1 VSTSSAEVT
10 GLAPSGS
17 SSAAAVD
24 VLTAVLRHAQADG
37 SHPAAKDD
45 AVDLDY
51 AQLQT
56 AAAELAAGLLARG
69 VEPGDRVALELPNSV
84 DFLVAALA
92 CLWVGAIFVPLA
104 VSDPRPRLD
113 SIIDDCDPRLVL
125 TAPDREDPHERSATI
140 ADVRVAGAEPAIADP
155 TGLAAYAIY
164 TSGTT
169 GAPKGV
175 IIGRAAFAT
184 AVGHTVRYLGMDQ
197 TTRALC
203 VSPFHF
209 DGSFG
214 TLFPAV
220 VAGAALVIPPRDAL
234 LFARYFFRI
243 LTREQISHTGFSST
257 YLRLLLASPH
267 LPAFATTPDLTVALG
282 GEACSAAD
290 VVRLWD
296 AKPNTRVF
304 NRYGPTETTIA
315 VTHFEVTRDVI
326 DRGGPVPLGQPHPD
340 TTFYLIDA
348 DGAVIN
354 ADETVGELYI
364 GGPQVMEYYWNAPK
378 LTAEVIDTST
388 VAGERLYRS
397 GDLMRRTTSDD
408 YIYVDR
414 VNRVIKRNAVRISL
428 IELNEALG
436 TLSDVTAAV
445 CSTFDNSGDLGI
457 VAFVVSNSA
466 QSPQDVRVAAAR
478 AIPATML
485 PDTFVLVDSLP
496 LTSSSKVDERRLLAE
511 AGLAPN

>member
-1 VSTSSAEVT
+1 MSTAAGST
-10 GLAPSGS
+10 TDLAPSS
-17 SSAAAVD
+17 TSDAPALD
-24 VLTAVLRHAQADG
+24 VLTAVLQHAVADG
-37 SHPAAKDD
+37 THPAAKDD
-45 AVDLDY
+45 AIDLDY
-51 AQLQT
+51 AQLRST
-56 AAAELAAGLLARG
+56 AAELAAGLLARG

-84 DFLVAALA
+84 DFLIAALA

-104 VSDPRPRLD
+104 VSDPRARLD

-125 TAPDREDPHERSATI
+125 TTLDREDPHERSATI
-140 ADVRVAGAEPAIADP
+140 ADIRVVGAEPAIADP

-169 GAPKGV
+169 GTPKGV

-184 AVGHTVRYLGMDQ
+184 AVGHTVRSLGMDQ

-220 VAGAALVIPPRDAL
+220 VAGAALVIPRRDAL

-243 LTREQISHTGFSST
+243 LTREQITHTGFSST

-267 LPAFATTPDLTVALG
+267 LAAFTTTPDLTVALG

-290 VVRLWD
+290 VVRLWET
-296 AKPNTRVF
+296 KPNTRVF

-315 VTHFEVTRDVI
+315 VTHFEVTRAVI
-326 DRGGPVPLGQPHPD
+326 DRGGPVPIGQPHPD
-340 TTFYLIDA
+340 TTFYLIDSA
-348 DGAVIN
+348 GAVIT
-354 ADETVGELYI
+354 AAETVGELYI
-364 GGPQVMEYYWNAPK
+364 GGPQVMDYYWNAPA
-378 LTAEVIDTST
+378 LTAEAIDTVT

-397 GDLMRRTTSDD
+397 GDLMRRTEGDD

-428 IELNEALG
+428 IELTEALC
-436 TLSDVTAAV
+436 TLPDVTAAV

-466 QSPQDVRVAAAR
+466 DSPQDVRVAAAR
-478 AIPATML
+478 SIPATML
-485 PDTFVLVDSLP
+485 PDTFVLVDTLP

-511 AGLAPN
+511 AGLTPN